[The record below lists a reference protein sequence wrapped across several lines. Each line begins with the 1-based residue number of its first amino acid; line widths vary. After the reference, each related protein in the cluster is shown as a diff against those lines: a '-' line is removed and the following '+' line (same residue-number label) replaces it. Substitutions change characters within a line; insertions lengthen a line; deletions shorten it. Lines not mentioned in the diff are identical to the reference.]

1 MGNDLSIFN
10 VQIDYIEYL
19 KHSVKFLLA
28 LTIRPVVD
36 LFLRYPRELNQKHT
50 IKLYETDVYVLEIFQ
65 RISNGNIGINLPAS
79 LLKEI
84 NTVAVPRMVIPYPMD
99 VSAFVEPRLCGNKQ
113 EVSDQLRD
121 DVTDFFAYLKGS
133 VYFASSLEKFYQQEV
148 DEIKNKFIDEEEER
162 RGWQYFAFEAI
173 DQNNPNIPKLN
184 QLQHVSYRLNLN
196 MVFLIYILVGY
207 IRLKYFI

>member
-10 VQIDYIEYL
+10 VQKDYIEYL

-36 LFLRYPRELNQKHT
+36 LFLRYPRELNRKHT
-50 IKLYETDVYVLEIFQ
+50 IKLHELDVYVLEIFQ
-65 RISNGNIGINLPAS
+65 RISNGNIGIHFPAS
-79 LLKEI
+79 LLREI
-84 NTVAVPRMVIPYPMD
+84 NTVEEPRMVIPYPMD
-99 VSAFVEPRLCGNKQ
+99 VSVLVEPRLCGNKQ
-113 EVSDQLRD
+113 EVSDQLRE
-121 DVTDFFAYLKGS
+121 DVADFFAYLKES

-148 DEIKNKFIDEEEER
+148 DEIKNKFIEEEEER
-162 RGWQYFAFEAI
+162 RGLQYFAFEAI

>member
-84 NTVAVPRMVIPYPMD
+84 NTVTVPRMVIPYPMD
-99 VSAFVEPRLCGNKQ
+99 VSALVEPRLCGNKQ